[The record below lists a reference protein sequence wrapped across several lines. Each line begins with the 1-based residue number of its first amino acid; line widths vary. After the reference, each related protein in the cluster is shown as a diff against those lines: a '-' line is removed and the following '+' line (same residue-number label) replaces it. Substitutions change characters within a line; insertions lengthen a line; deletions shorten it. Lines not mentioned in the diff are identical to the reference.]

1 MVRWYPSIVLSV
13 IFAAMTAGSASA
25 QTGGTNVA
33 FGYSFLRLLSD
44 VDENLPM
51 GWLVSFATPVQRSP
65 VALVGEIAG
74 NYRREDGITL
84 RLHTAQGGVRIFGDV
99 DGSVTPFAQVLAGV
113 MAFGCC
119 GGSSKYFSLEPGGG
133 LDIAVSRSASVRL
146 AASLPIA
153 FSDGDS
159 AHGLRL
165 QAGIVLPLS
174 VR

>member
-1 MVRWYPSIVLSV
+1 MVRWCPSVVLSLV
-13 IFAAMTAGSASA
+13 IAAMAASPASA

-33 FGYSFLRLLSD
+33 FGYSFLRLLDD
-44 VDENLPM
+44 VDESMPV
-51 GWLVSFATPVQRSP
+51 GWLVSFAAPVNRTSI
-65 VALVGEIAG
+65 ALVGEIAG
-74 NYRREDGITL
+74 NYRSDDGITL

-99 DGSVTPFAQVLAGV
+99 DSGVTPFAQVLAGV

-133 LDIAVSRSASVRL
+133 IDLAVGRAVSVRL

-153 FSDGDS
+153 FSDGDTS
-159 AHGLRL
+159 HGLRL
-165 QAGIVLPLS
+165 QAGVVLPLS

>member
-1 MVRWYPSIVLSV
+1 MVRWYSSIVLAV
-13 IFAAMTAGSASA
+13 ILGAVAAVPASA

-33 FGYSFLRLLSD
+33 FGYSFLRLLDD
-44 VDENLPM
+44 VDESLPL
-51 GWLVSFATPVQRSP
+51 GWIVSFATPVNRSP

-74 NYRREDGITL
+74 NYRRENGVTL

-99 DGSVTPFAQVLAGV
+99 EGSVTPFAQVLAGV

-133 LDIAVSRSASVRL
+133 VDIAVSRSASVRL

-165 QAGIVLPLS
+165 QAGVVLPLS